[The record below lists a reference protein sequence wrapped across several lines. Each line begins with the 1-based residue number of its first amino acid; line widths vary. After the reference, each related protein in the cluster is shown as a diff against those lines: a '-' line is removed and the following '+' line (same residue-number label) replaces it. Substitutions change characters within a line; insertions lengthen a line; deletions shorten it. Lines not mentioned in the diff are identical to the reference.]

1 MEGRA
6 SVTRLWTGTASAKIV
21 WQWGWARKIA
31 AAGRTWDV
39 DGVTSVTSARIP
51 EVVCRTAKNARKRY
65 ETTMLT
71 RCNVNKKWLNV
82 ERKLK
87 FTQKTGDNGRRKRGV
102 TGSVLLLNYRRL
114 QQALLATTATDHRD
128 KRVRVEAGHMR
139 KREVHRHQGRIRVRL
154 LQWIH
159 QEGKQMR
166 GYRRVPVGI
175 LPGRYLSKL
184 RGKLLVSVPAG
195 IRRVRWRQILHGW
208 V

>member
-1 MEGRA
+1 M
-6 SVTRLWTGTASAKIV
+6 
-21 WQWGWARKIA
+21 
-31 AAGRTWDV
+31 

-51 EVVCRTAKNARKRY
+51 EVVCRTAKNARKYDTKLPCLRD
-65 ETTMLT
+65 
-71 RCNVNKKWLNV
+71 VNEKKKKEREREKRLNV

-87 FTQKTGDNGRRKRGV
+87 FAQKTGDNGRRKRGV

-159 QEGKQMR
+159 EEGKQMR
-166 GYRRVPVGI
+166 GYRRVPVGL
-175 LPGRYLSKL
+175 LPGRHLSKL

-195 IRRVRWRQILHGW
+195 IRRVW
-208 V
+208 